1 MKERKKYKQT
11 VGGKIVERK
20 EKEWEKEK
28 RKNRYRKSEKDRSNQ
43 NERKGENS
51 KQTDVNKIAERKVG
65 ESRGIKKTEIRKR
78 DT

>member
-1 MKERKKYKQT
+1 MKGKKKNEIKKK
-11 VGGKIVERK
+11 GKK
-20 EKEWEKEK
+20 
-28 RKNRYRKSEKDRSNQ
+28 RYRKSEKGRSNQ

-65 ESRGIKKTEIRKR
+65 ESRGRKKTEIWKR